1 MVYQMN
7 WCLFKHLLIAVF
19 VLACLM
25 NAKAFENVGAK
36 PNRPQLKWE
45 QKGLYISPYDFS
57 ILGDWKIEGAENA
70 LQFAVLTGRPH
81 RRPKGLKPASIEI
94 TVEKEGNYAL
104 WVNSVDYEHN
114 QQGSRYFYVA
124 CNDRLIGKRFGAHG
138 QEGFRWELA
147 ERVHLKKGI
156 NRFQLVDS
164 SAFYPRCDGLFLTKD
179 LEMSPEDVAV
189 ESRKNGSI
197 NFKPKPLGNPI
208 RLSANAKVS
217 DTITLANDRQ
227 KLIFYQL
234 VHDEQR
240 QVESEVFVDGLR
252 LKSRDDLGALILLS
266 ARESQLYYDKGFPIF
281 RSKIV
286 DNEGNERMA
295 LGKSPYAS
303 YQTQWLTP
311 TSVEQLSAHAVR
323 LTYQGGDGIQVESV
337 YTLSDNSDEPLVQIK
352 AVAETAGVFSL
363 IIPGSPSV
371 NEDEYTFALAP
382 MRVTNK
388 KVHPDAVVYTEQY
401 LFTPMATITVPW
413 DNNGHGASEITRGIA
428 VDPTSVAFKWTYN
441 WNSDFGAMLR
451 DESGKIAPALVA
463 PLPGTETSRFVPG
476 KVFEFA
482 YRPLYRLGGW
492 YDTYKHVAQEIF
504 NLSDY
509 RRNYYTSLNGA
520 IFNTTKLMA
529 DDFYGGWDEVGKAHW
544 NMEGR
549 SFTSNANP
557 MQAVQSYLLSESDS
571 LLEKRAIPTLANLL
585 TRGHLHFKSDTL
597 KGGANYF
604 GGKADFPRPIGK
616 PIAGYNASVFAG
628 LYEMTG
634 GRMPVLL
641 DIANQK
647 SSQRVVNAYGSIPPF
662 VNHLTAYRLTGD
674 SSRLDTAISQA
685 KEYIDKQVYSKTT
698 EPVDYSAFSYI
709 SYVPNIASL
718 IDIFEVTKDTAF
730 LDAAAEAGHILVTQL
745 WVSSPAQVADSLL
758 IKAADIKA
766 QPFMDAH
773 DFFWHGSDVWRPGSK
788 PGVKGPPQ
796 NLDSL
801 KDEKVPTWVPERV
814 GLGLEQPSTFFN
826 ESLNMIMSSWAGD
839 LMKLYGY
846 TGDKS
851 FEIAA
856 RNAIIGRFSNYPG
869 YYQNRFISF
878 QQQADYPYKGPD
890 FTSVYWHHIP
900 PFLAMLEDFLFAQTW
915 AWSKQQVAFPSLRQQ
930 GYAYFNSNQYGHA
943 PGIFFGED
951 GMWPWLDSAV
961 VSTGNIQIDW
971 LAARKDG
978 RVGIALMNESD
989 IEITTQIMLGPKAGA
1004 DFTGDGIL
1012 HRVDG
1017 STEKLHFA
1025 HGRATVTIPGRTLI
1039 GVKIASET
1047 VKAPRYAHKL
1057 DKIQRHSVTLG
1068 NTVVDHGVGKGIV
1081 LQLSPDKYFGYVYVT
1096 PKADVLKKLTMAYH
1110 IGTGKIKRL
1119 TTETYPFEF
1128 IVEVSQPEEPF
1139 YYTLTLEKVDGTV
1152 EELGEQVLR
1161 PN

>member
-1 MVYQMN
+1 MIL
-7 WCLFKHLLIAVF
+7 CSLSKHSLIALLTLVALGF
-19 VLACLM
+19 AEASATAAVQPGL
-25 NAKAFENVGAK
+25 
-36 PNRPQLKWE
+36 QLRWK
-45 QKGLYISPYDFS
+45 QKGLYVSPYDFAA
-57 ILGDWKIEGAENA
+57 GDWKIEGAEDA
-70 LQFAVLTGRPH
+70 LQLATLTGRH
-81 RRPKGLKPASIEI
+81 HKRPKGLKPATVEI
-94 TVEKEGNYAL
+94 TVEREGTYAL
-104 WVNSVDYEHN
+104 WVNSLDYQNN
-114 QQGSRYFYVA
+114 QPGSRYFQVA
-124 CNDRLIGKRFGAHG
+124 CNHQLINKRFGAHG
-138 QEGFRWELA
+138 QDGFRWELA
-147 ERVHLKKGI
+147 DKVQLKKGV
-156 NRFQLVDS
+156 NRFELLDA
-164 SAFYPRCDGLFLTKD
+164 SAFYARCDGLFLTKD
-179 LEMSPEDVAV
+179 LSMSAEEIIA

-197 NFKPKPLGNPI
+197 NFKPEPLGSPV
-208 RLSANAKVS
+208 RLSADAAASN
-217 DTITLANDRQ
+217 TITLANDQ
-227 KLIFYQL
+227 VKLVFYQL
-234 VHDEQR
+234 VEGKQQ
-240 QVESEVFVDGLR
+240 QVESEVFVDGTR
-252 LKSRDDLGALILLS
+252 VKSRSELDALVLLR
-266 ARESQLYYDKGFPIF
+266 ATESQLYYDKGFPIF

-286 DNEGNERMA
+286 DEEGNITVA
-295 LGKSPYAS
+295 LGKSPYQS
-303 YQTQWLTP
+303 YQTDWLIP
-311 TSVEQLSAHAVR
+311 TSVEQLSANAVK
-323 LTYQGGDGIQVESV
+323 LTYQGGDGIRIESV
-337 YTLSDNSDEPLVQIK
+337 YTLSDDADEPVVRIK
-352 AVAETAGVFSL
+352 AVAETSGVFSL
-363 IIPGSPSV
+363 IIPGSRSV
-371 NEDEYTFALAP
+371 KENEYTFALAP

-401 LFTPMATITVPW
+401 LFTPMAAITLPW
-413 DNNGHGASEITRGIA
+413 GNGGNGPSEITRGIA

-451 DESGKIAPALVA
+451 DGSGKIAPALVA
-463 PLPGTETSRFVPG
+463 PLPGTEASRFVPG
-476 KVFEFA
+476 KVFDFA
-482 YRPLYRLGGW
+482 YRPLYRPGGW
-492 YDTYKHVAQEIF
+492 YDTYKHVAQAIF

-529 DDFYGGWDEVGKAHW
+529 DDFYGGWDDVGKAHW

-549 SFTSNANP
+549 SFSSNANP
-557 MQAVQSYLLSESDS
+557 MQAVQSYLLSEEDS
-571 LLEKRAIPTLANLL
+571 LLVKRAIPTLANLL

-604 GGKADFPRPIGK
+604 GGKADFPRPIGN

-662 VNHLTAYRLTGD
+662 VNHLTAYKLTGD
-674 SSRLDTAISQA
+674 LSRLDTAISQA
-685 KEYIDKQVYSKTT
+685 REYIDKEVYSKTA

-718 IDIFEVTKDTAF
+718 IDIFEVTKDRAF
-730 LDAAAEAGHILVTQL
+730 LDAAAEAGHILITQL

-758 IKAADIKA
+758 IKASEIKA

-773 DFFWHGSDVWRPGSK
+773 DFFWHGSEVWRPGSK

-801 KDEKVPTWVPERV
+801 KDEIVPTWVPSRV

-878 QQQADYPYKGPD
+878 QQRADYPYKGPD

-943 PGIFFGED
+943 PGTFFGED

-961 VSTGNIQIDW
+961 VSTDNIQIDW

-978 RVGIALMNESD
+978 RVGFALMNESFT
-989 IEITTQIMLGPKAGA
+989 EITTEITLGSKVGA

-1012 HRVDG
+1012 YRVDG
-1017 STEKLHFA
+1017 STEKLHFS
-1025 HGRATVTIPGRTLI
+1025 HGKATVTIPGHTLVGI
-1039 GVKIASET
+1039 KIASKI
-1047 VKAPRYAHKL
+1047 VKAPKYAHGFDEK
-1057 DKIQRHSVTLG
+1057 RGSSVALG
-1068 NTVVDHGVGKGIV
+1068 NTVVNHDAGKGFV

-1096 PKADVLKKLTMAYH
+1096 HKPDVLKKLTMVYR
-1110 IGTGKIKRL
+1110 IGNGETKRL
-1119 TTETYPFEF
+1119 STETYPFEF
-1128 IVEVSQPEEPF
+1128 IVEVSQPEQPL
-1139 YYTLTLEKVDGTV
+1139 YYTLTLEKTDGNVDK
-1152 EELGEQVLR
+1152 LGEQVLKT
-1161 PN
+1161 N